1 VNAYSIKDLEKL
13 SGIKAHTIRIW
24 EQRYGIIS
32 PRRTPTNIRY
42 YLDKDLIKLL
52 SVVFL
57 YQNGYKISKIALM
70 DDSEIETLKSLI
82 SNQKFSKIGSL
93 DALTIATTD
102 LDEYKFNTVVAD
114 FIAEKGF
121 YKTMTELIYP
131 FLDKLAVLWLT
142 GSITPARELF
152 VANLIRQKVIS
163 AIDREIS
170 NPIRLNK
177 KFLLFLPEG
186 EIQELGLL
194 FLHYLLKSKGFP
206 VLYLGTGIGIQE
218 LKDAHSAFKPDYM
231 FTILSE
237 SFIAEPVQSLI
248 DRLSNEFSDT
258 AIVFSGFP
266 LVAQKVTNRSN
277 TLVLKDLNDTE
288 NYLEQLIIHSNS
300 LQLN

>member
-1 VNAYSIKDLEKL
+1 MNAYSIKDLEKL

-32 PRRTPTNIRY
+32 PKRTPTNIRY

-52 SVVFL
+52 NVVFL

-70 DDSEIETLKSLI
+70 DDTEIDTLKSQI

-102 LDEYKFNTVVAD
+102 LDEYKFNKVVAD

-237 SFIAEPVQSLI
+237 SFIVEPVQSLI

-266 LVAQKVTNRSN
+266 LVAQKATIRSN

-300 LQLN
+300 FQLN

>member
-163 AIDREIS
+163 AIDKENS

-206 VLYLGTGIGIQE
+206 ILYLGKGIGIQE

-258 AIVFSGFP
+258 AIIFSGFP

>member
-13 SGIKAHTIRIW
+13 SGIKAHTIRVW

-52 SVVFL
+52 DVVFL
-57 YQNGYKISKIALM
+57 YQNGYKISKIALLN
-70 DDSEIETLKSLI
+70 DSDIETLKSEI
-82 SNQKFSKIGSL
+82 SHQKFSKIGSL

-102 LDEYKFNTVVAD
+102 LDEHKFNKVVAD

-121 YKTMTELIYP
+121 YKTMMELIYP

-163 AIDREIS
+163 AIDRETS
-170 NPIRLNK
+170 NPDRLNK

-194 FLHYLLKSKGFP
+194 FLHFILKSKGFP
-206 VLYLGTGIGIQE
+206 VLYLGKGIGLEE
-218 LKDAHSAFKPDYM
+218 LKDAHSAFNPDYM

-237 SFIAEPVQSLI
+237 SFISEPVQSLI
-248 DRLSNEFSDT
+248 DRLSNEFSNT
-258 AIVFSGFP
+258 SIIFSGFP
-266 LVAQKVTNRSN
+266 LVSQKPSSHAN
-277 TLVLKDLNDTE
+277 TLILKDLKDTE
-288 NYLEQLIIHSNS
+288 NYLEQLIIHSTS
-300 LQLN
+300 FQLN

>member
-1 VNAYSIKDLEKL
+1 MNAYSIKDLEKL

-32 PRRTPTNIRY
+32 PKRTPTNIRY

-52 SVVFL
+52 NVVFL

-70 DDSEIETLKSLI
+70 DDTEIDHLKSQI
-82 SNQKFSKIGSL
+82 SNQKFSKIGSI
-93 DALTIATTD
+93 DALTLATTD
-102 LDEYKFNTVVAD
+102 LDEHKFNKVVAD

-121 YKTMTELIYP
+121 YKTMMELIYP

-142 GSITPARELF
+142 GSITPAHELF
-152 VANLIRQKVIS
+152 VSNLIRQKVIS
-163 AIDREIS
+163 AIDKETS

-206 VLYLGTGIGIQE
+206 VLYLGKGIRIQE
-218 LKDAHSAFKPDYM
+218 LKDAHSAFKPDYF

-237 SFIAEPVQSLI
+237 SFISEPVQSLI
-248 DRLSNEFSDT
+248 DRLSNEFSNSS
-258 AIVFSGFP
+258 IIFSGFP
-266 LVAQKVTNRSN
+266 LVSQKAFATAN
-277 TLVLKDLNDTE
+277 TIILKDLKDTE
-288 NYLEQLIIHSNS
+288 NYLEQLVGHSNT

>member
-1 VNAYSIKDLEKL
+1 MNAYSIKDLEKL

-52 SVVFL
+52 NVVFL

-70 DDSEIETLKSLI
+70 DDTEIDTLKSQI

-102 LDEYKFNTVVAD
+102 LDEYKFNKVVAD

-237 SFIAEPVQSLI
+237 SFIVEPVQSLI

-266 LVAQKVTNRSN
+266 LVAQKATIRSN

-300 LQLN
+300 FQLN

>member
-52 SVVFL
+52 NVVFL

-70 DDSEIETLKSLI
+70 DDTEIDTLKSQI

-102 LDEYKFNTVVAD
+102 LDEYKFNKVVAD

-237 SFIAEPVQSLI
+237 SFIVEPVQSLI

-266 LVAQKVTNRSN
+266 LVAQKATIRSN

-300 LQLN
+300 FQLN